1 MKFLVI
7 RKPRAGALV
16 QPTSQM
22 IRAQKEGLLAAIK
35 RGEVDCAYAFV
46 GGGGISITNADSPD
60 EVNQRLFGS
69 PLGLFYE
76 FEVRPLADYG
86 KFMDSVAQALE
97 AREKE
102 SR

>member
-7 RKPRAGALV
+7 RKPRVGALV
-16 QPTSQM
+16 QPTSQT

-35 RGEVDCAYAFV
+35 GGEADCAYAFL
-46 GGGGISITNADSPD
+46 GGGGFSILNANTAE

-76 FEVRPLADYG
+76 FEVHALSDYG
-86 KFMDSVAQALE
+86 QFMDSVAQALE
-97 AREKE
+97 TAEKQN
-102 SR
+102 R

>member
-7 RKPRAGALV
+7 RKPRAGTTI
-16 QPTSQM
+16 QPTSQL
-22 IRAQKEGLLAAIK
+22 IRAQKEGLLGAIK
-35 RGEVDCAYAFV
+35 RGEADCAYAFV
-46 GGGGISITNADSPD
+46 GGGGISILNANSAE

-86 KFMDSVAQALE
+86 KFMDTVAQALE
-97 AREKE
+97 TREKQ